1 MIERSTYLRR
11 IRAGLKRSPIVALLG
26 PRQCGKTT
34 LAREFLP
41 AESANYFD
49 LGDPTVAAVLEQPMT
64 ALQPLRGLV
73 VIDEA
78 QRQPGIFPVLR
89 VLADRAGEPATFL
102 ILGSASPDL
111 SRQAAESLAGRVEI
125 IELRGFDGGEALL
138 CIGATH
144 YSYHLAMVTGIAN
157 KAMSPHL
164 ARVFDAIGE
173 LANDQKKASADLP
186 AGDLLHKVITET
198 QMSRWELT
206 AGYWCSTE
214 AGDPDEQQA
223 AELKKLRF
231 SSRFHSHFGYGTFT
245 YAVPRHRLAELRK
258 AQEPGQRMVITHAD
272 AKVPL
277 LFAKGEPLPETIVEQ
292 IYATSVED
300 AEKAMQTMIHPEFES
315 REERLHNFL
324 YDEGLAVTV
333 GNPEENE
340 RAFAL
345 MFRIQA
351 VERGMLRPM
360 YREVLQT
367 TFSQNFRSTP
377 PKSLL
382 GTGPINQLSGGHVIP
397 SQDLIKRLIMATLE
411 HAEQLL
417 SRRNDEFRL
426 LGRVI
431 PGDDIAQQRDM
442 NPLGAKVGSLDKPYT
457 AVYRGLPIRVT
468 ECMEVCRAD
477 DAEGLAADFYIDR
490 QNQAV
495 HFVALYRVPAKKR

>member
-1 MIERSTYLRR
+1 MLPLNSIPTEI
-11 IRAGLKRSPIVALLG
+11 IRKSLVPYRG
-26 PRQCGKTT
+26 
-34 LAREFLP
+34 FLTKMLI
-41 AESANYFD
+41 D
-49 LGDPTVAAVLEQPMT
+49 LPPEDE
-64 ALQPLRGLV
+64 PLRGNVGQRDRLTGAKEADLALSV
-73 VIDEA
+73 TPIYQVFADLFGYDPALLEVGNGDCGVPGHDWNIYGRKDRVPQVI
-78 QRQPGIFPVLR
+78 RW
-89 VLADRAGEPATFL
+89 
-102 ILGSASPDL
+102 
-111 SRQAAESLAGRVEI
+111 
-125 IELRGFDGGEALL
+125 RGFDGGEALL
-138 CIGATH
+138 CIGASNHH
-144 YSYHLAMVTGIAN
+144 YHVMVTGLAN
-157 KAMSPHL
+157 KQMAPKL
-164 ARVFDAIGE
+164 ALVFEALGE
-173 LANDQKKASADLP
+173 LTPDDKKATAEMP
-186 AGDLLHKVITET
+186 AGDLLHKVIMEA
-198 QMSRWELT
+198 QVARNELT

-214 AGDPDEQQA
+214 EGDPDEQQA

-231 SSRFHSHFGYGTFT
+231 SSKFHHHFGSGSYP
-245 YAVPRHRLAELRK
+245 YAVPRHRLTELSK
-258 AQEPGQRMVITHAD
+258 AQLPGQRMVITHAD

-277 LFAKGEPLPETIVEQ
+277 LFAQGEPIPETVLEQ
-292 IYATSVED
+292 IYATSAED
-300 AEKAMQTMIHPEFES
+300 AEKAMQEMLQPEFES

-382 GTGPINQLSGGHVIP
+382 GTGPINQMSGGHVIP

-431 PGDDIAQQRDM
+431 PGDDLAQQRDM
-442 NPLGAKVGSLDKPYT
+442 NPMASKACTLEKPYT
-457 AVYRGLPIRVT
+457 ALYRGLPIRVM
-468 ECMEVCRAD
+468 ESMEVCRAD
-477 DAEGLAADFYIDR
+477 DAEGLAADYYIDR
-490 QNQAV
+490 QNQAL
-495 HFVALYRVPAKKR
+495 HFVALYRVPARKR

>member
-1 MIERSTYLRR
+1 MLPLNSIPTEI
-11 IRAGLKRSPIVALLG
+11 IRKGFVPYRG
-26 PRQCGKTT
+26 
-34 LAREFLP
+34 FLTQMLI
-41 AESANYFD
+41 D
-49 LGDPTVAAVLEQPMT
+49 LPPEDE
-64 ALQPLRGLV
+64 PLRGHVGQRDRLSGAKEADLALSV
-73 VIDEA
+73 TPIYQVFADLFGYDPALLQAGNGDCGVDGHDWNIYGRKDRIPQVI
-78 QRQPGIFPVLR
+78 RW
-89 VLADRAGEPATFL
+89 
-102 ILGSASPDL
+102 
-111 SRQAAESLAGRVEI
+111 
-125 IELRGFDGGEALL
+125 RGFDGGEALL
-138 CIGATH
+138 CIGTSQHH
-144 YSYHLAMVTGIAN
+144 YFVMVAGLAN
-157 KAMSPHL
+157 KTMAPKL
-164 ARVFDAIGE
+164 AQVFEALGE
-173 LANDQKKASADLP
+173 LSHEQKKTTAEMP
-186 AGDLLHKVITET
+186 AGDLLHKVVMET
-198 QMSRWELT
+198 DMARSELT

-214 AGDPDEQQA
+214 EGDPDELQA

-231 SSRFHSHFGYGTFT
+231 SSKFHSHFGYGTFT

-277 LFAKGEPLPETIVEQ
+277 LFAKGEPIPETIVEQ

-333 GNPEENE
+333 GNAEENE

-431 PGDDIAQQRDM
+431 PSDDIAQQRDM
-442 NPLGAKVGSLDKPYT
+442 NPMGTKACTLEKPYT
-457 AVYRGLPIRVT
+457 ALYRGLPIRVT
-468 ECMEVCRAD
+468 ESMEVGHQD
-477 DAEGLAADFYIDR
+477 GTEGLAADYYVDR
-490 QNQAV
+490 QNQAL
-495 HFVALYRVPAKKR
+495 HFVALYRVPAPK

>member
-1 MIERSTYLRR
+1 MLPLNSIPTEI
-11 IRAGLKRSPIVALLG
+11 IRKSFVPYRGFITKMLID
-26 PRQCGKTT
+26 
-34 LAREFLP
+34 LP
-41 AESANYFD
+41 PED
-49 LGDPTVAAVLEQPMT
+49 E
-64 ALQPLRGLV
+64 PLRGNVGHRDRLTGAK
-73 VIDEA
+73 EA
-78 QRQPGIFPVLR
+78 D
-89 VLADRAGEPATFL
+89 LALSVTPIYQVFADLFGYDLALLQAGNGDCGVAGHDWNIYGRKDRIPQL
-102 ILGSASPDL
+102 I
-111 SRQAAESLAGRVEI
+111 RW
-125 IELRGFDGGEALL
+125 RGFDGGEALI
-138 CIGATH
+138 CIGASHQH
-144 YSYHLAMVTGIAN
+144 YFAMVTAIAN

-164 ARVFDAIGE
+164 ARVFEAIGE
-173 LANDQKKASADLP
+173 LTPDDKKAAAEMP
-186 AGDLLHKVITET
+186 AGDLLHKVIMEA
-198 QMSRWELT
+198 QVARNELT

-214 AGDPDEQQA
+214 EGDPDELQA

-231 SSRFHSHFGYGTFT
+231 SSKFHHHFGSGSYP
-245 YAVPRHRLAELRK
+245 YAVPRHRLTELSK
-258 AQEPGQRMVITHAD
+258 AQKPGQRMVIAHAD

-277 LFAKGEPLPETIVEQ
+277 LFAQGEPIPETVLEQ
-292 IYATSVED
+292 IYATSAED
-300 AEKAMQTMIHPEFES
+300 AEKAMQEMIQPEFES

-417 SRRNDEFRL
+417 SRRNDEFKL

-431 PGDDIAQQRDM
+431 PSDDIAQRRDM
-442 NPLGAKVGSLDKPYT
+442 NPMASKACTLEKPYT
-457 AVYRGLPIRVT
+457 ALYRGLPIRVT
-468 ECMEVCRAD
+468 ESMEVAHQD
-477 DAEGLAADFYIDR
+477 GTEGLAVDYYVDR
-490 QNQAV
+490 QNQAL
-495 HFVALYRVPAKKR
+495 HFVALYRVPAPK